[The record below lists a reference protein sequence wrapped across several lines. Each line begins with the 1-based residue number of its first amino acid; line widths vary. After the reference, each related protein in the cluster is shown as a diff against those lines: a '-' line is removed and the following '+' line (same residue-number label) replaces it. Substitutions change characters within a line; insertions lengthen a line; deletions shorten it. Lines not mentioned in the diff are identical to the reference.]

1 MVYLLSFDVG
11 IKNLAYCEL
20 GKTHKDIIR
29 WDILSVKETNEKVEF
44 GEVMRRLL
52 KLLKEMWPPS
62 SIQSQCEHLI
72 VLIENQPCMKNPT
85 MKSIQMVIYTYFAMI
100 DGVDVR
106 LASATN
112 KLKVA
117 RNHTKKEKK
126 VSYGEKK
133 KLAITLARDYVTTTE
148 SSDWL
153 LFFERNKK
161 KDDLSDCY
169 LQGIYF
175 LENES

>member
-20 GKTHKDIIR
+20 GETHKDIIR

-52 KLLKEMWPPS
+52 KLLKEMWPAS
-62 SIQSQCEHLI
+62 SIQSRPLI

-112 KLKVA
+112 KLKVE
-117 RNHTKKEKK
+117 RNHTKKGKK

-148 SSDWL
+148 PSDWL

-169 LQGIYF
+169 LQGIFF
-175 LENES
+175 LENEC